1 MSRPL
6 LRIGHGFDSHPLV
19 AGRPLRLG
27 GVPVAYE
34 RGLQG
39 HSDADVLLHAV
50 ANALLGAIGA
60 GDLGRHFPPGEPRY
74 RDADSGL
81 LLARV
86 AERVREQGYGVLN
99 LDATLVAQAPRLA
112 VHAHAMEQ
120 RIGQLVGAAASAVN
134 VKISSPEGLG
144 ALGRGEGM
152 AAWAVVLLQ
161 KTAPRKGGRR
171 ARGTA
176 PHR

>member
-1 MSRPL
+1 MSRRS

-19 AGRPLRLG
+19 TGRALRLG
-27 GVPVAYE
+27 GVDVAFE

-50 ANALLGAIGA
+50 ANALLGAIGD
-60 GDLGRHFPPGEPRY
+60 GDLGRLFPPGDPRY
-74 RDADSGL
+74 RDADSAL
-81 LLARV
+81 LLAGVTR
-86 AERVREQGYGVLN
+86 RVRERGYAVVN

-112 VHAHAMEQ
+112 ALAPAMAQ
-120 RIGQLVGAAASAVN
+120 RIGELIGAVSGSVN

-152 AAWAVVLLQ
+152 AAWAVVLLEE
-161 KTAPRKGGRR
+161 
-171 ARGTA
+171 AREA
-176 PHR
+176 

>member
-1 MSRPL
+1 MARSA
-6 LRIGHGFDSHPLV
+6 LRIGHGFDAHPLA

-50 ANALLGAIGA
+50 ANALLGAIGE
-60 GDLGRHFPPGEPRY
+60 GDLGRHFRPGDPRY
-74 RDADSGL
+74 RDADSAL
-81 LLARV
+81 LLGRV
-86 AERVREQGYGVLN
+86 AERVHAQGYAVVN
-99 LDATLVAQAPRLA
+99 LDATVVAQAPRLA
-112 VHAHAMEQ
+112 GLAPEMEK
-120 RIGQLVGAAASAVN
+120 RIGAIVGAVDGTVN

-144 ALGRGEGM
+144 ALGRGDGM

-161 KTAPRKGGRR
+161 SAAEEAAKG
-171 ARGTA
+171 
-176 PHR
+176 